1 MNIKFHNIFNK
12 FNTNYLS
19 LLAAVIFTF
28 SFSYY
33 IIIPTLC
40 FHSAVTKLTCA
51 FQSFYTIVTL
61 SIYQNLTKNENFQ
74 VYKIN
79 VEYSQILCYNSD

>member
-1 MNIKFHNIFNK
+1 MKFYNIFNK

-19 LLAAVIFTF
+19 LLTAAIFTF
-28 SFSYY
+28 IFSYY
-33 IIIPTLC
+33 IIILTLC
-40 FHSAVTKLTCA
+40 FRSAITKLTCA

-61 SIYQNLTKNENFQ
+61 SIYQNFTKNENFQ
-74 VYKIN
+74 VYKIS